1 MTLAQGFSTLPVAE
15 EQIDSFEIWEVM
27 LENSTIKFHE
37 PLILQPVPLPDDPE
51 EPSPPGK
58 NNYMLVEC
66 PDLNISTFADTRED
80 LLEFIHSDIRFAW
93 KRIVQ
98 VDSARLDRQSLQIK
112 RNYLRLLK
120 PTPSATI
127 ALQQTATFPQRDFP

>member
-1 MTLAQGFSTLPVAE
+1 MTLTQGFSTLPVAE

-27 LENSTIKFHE
+27 LENSTIKFYE
-37 PLILQPVPLPDDPE
+37 PLILQPVLLPDDPE

-93 KRIVQ
+93 RRIVQ
-98 VDSARLDRQSLQIK
+98 VDSARLDLQSLQIK
-112 RNYLRLLK
+112 RNYL
-120 PTPSATI
+120 
-127 ALQQTATFPQRDFP
+127 ALAEEIHE

>member
-27 LENSTIKFHE
+27 LENSTIKFYE
-37 PLILQPVPLPDDPE
+37 PLILQPVLLPDDPE

-127 ALQQTATFPQRDFP
+127 ALQ